1 MRPIKLELSGLNSY
15 IEKSVIDFEKLTER
29 GLFGIFG
36 KTGSGKST
44 ILDAITMA
52 MYGKISR
59 NTKEYINTNSEKAR
73 ISYEFELGSKNSKR
87 RYLVDRTIER
97 NKTENEIT
105 YARLVEIHNNGEKI
119 VLANKVED
127 VNKKITQIVGL
138 TADDF
143 TRTAVLP
150 QGKFNDFLKLT
161 GSERRDM
168 LERIFNL
175 EKYGKILIEKV
186 KKRKNNQLQNLS
198 EINIKLNQYDGIS
211 KEVYDCI
218 VRELEELKNLEKQ
231 KNEQLNLLQ
240 KSYEYNKDTYE
251 NQINLEKNEKRKKEL
266 NVKFKEI
273 KEKSIQLENAV
284 NAEKINP
291 HISGVQ
297 NLEKNINEDSSNI
310 AILEKK
316 LEILNKELLI
326 TKNKYEESYTRK
338 NERMPKLTEEKTNL
352 QRALQ
357 IEENLIILE
366 KELKYIKEKDCNLSI
381 EKDSLIKNK
390 KDLEFRKDIIFK
402 TIKELEDKINK
413 ITIGV
418 SLKQKIFLAYEYEK
432 EYNNLLKEKK
442 YKTEKVEQISNTLNK
457 MNLKIKYVQRD
468 KDIINS
474 KINNSKEDL
483 ESLVKKC
490 PGQNEDIVNKT
501 EYVTLLK
508 STLEIIKENEVK
520 KDEIQSDLNNI
531 LEVRHS
537 IERELNVLNEKSVS
551 LKNNIKDEE
560 KEIDKLRYENLASEL
575 RKELREGMSCPVC
588 GSRHHENLEINSLDK
603 KIEFLKENLSKLKE
617 NKNTINNKIEEL
629 NGKNSEYISA
639 EKIKIKELKELKSK
653 LGEIISSEISSKLE
667 DEQRMLEVLKI
678 NIKRWQDNKKN
689 IDENINKLKEE
700 QSRIEKDEVKLQ
712 ESINNDKK
720 LLKNIKDELEII
732 EQSYKK
738 AKDNYLGLKAIIKIT
753 DISSKVEEI
762 NKNEKI
768 IEELNQEYVK
778 VSKDRDEI
786 EYNMNS
792 HQVKIHELE
801 LELMSVKEIYGEKK
815 KLKEEK
821 YNELAYITKGEKA
834 EVLLAKLD
842 ETITR
847 IINQEECTKKKLEEQ
862 RLEYQRNSFEKSNI
876 DGRLKISIEQYK
888 IQTKILDELL
898 LKNKFDNIYSV
909 KKALLAQS
917 YAKRLHEEIIEYEE
931 EEKILNL
938 KINELNKILNGRKIK
953 KEDFDEIKNNIYM
966 IKVELGNIQKEIG
979 AKQNILSKLREDLE
993 KIIVLN
999 NEQKIIQHK
1008 VDLLEDLDKV
1018 IQGNRF
1024 VEYVATNQLKY
1035 VALEASKRLEDIT
1048 KGRYAL
1054 EIDSSLNFV
1063 MRDNFNGGQRRS
1075 VETLSGGETFLT
1087 SLALALS
1094 LSSQIQ
1100 LKGNSPLEI
1109 FFLDEG
1115 FGSLDTEL
1123 LEIVI
1128 QSLERLHNEK
1138 LSIGIISHVE
1148 ELKNRVPIKLIVTS
1162 NEYNTGSEVKIEY
1175 S

>member
-501 EYVTLLK
+501 EYVTSLK

>member
-381 EKDSLIKNK
+381 EKD
-390 KDLEFRKDIIFK
+390 
-402 TIKELEDKINK
+402 
-413 ITIGV
+413 
-418 SLKQKIFLAYEYEK
+418 
-432 EYNNLLKEKK
+432 
-442 YKTEKVEQISNTLNK
+442 
-457 MNLKIKYVQRD
+457 
-468 KDIINS
+468 
-474 KINNSKEDL
+474 
-483 ESLVKKC
+483 
-490 PGQNEDIVNKT
+490 
-501 EYVTLLK
+501 
-508 STLEIIKENEVK
+508 
-520 KDEIQSDLNNI
+520 
-531 LEVRHS
+531 
-537 IERELNVLNEKSVS
+537 
-551 LKNNIKDEE
+551 
-560 KEIDKLRYENLASEL
+560 
-575 RKELREGMSCPVC
+575 
-588 GSRHHENLEINSLDK
+588 
-603 KIEFLKENLSKLKE
+603 
-617 NKNTINNKIEEL
+617 
-629 NGKNSEYISA
+629 
-639 EKIKIKELKELKSK
+639 
-653 LGEIISSEISSKLE
+653 
-667 DEQRMLEVLKI
+667 
-678 NIKRWQDNKKN
+678 
-689 IDENINKLKEE
+689 
-700 QSRIEKDEVKLQ
+700 
-712 ESINNDKK
+712 
-720 LLKNIKDELEII
+720 
-732 EQSYKK
+732 
-738 AKDNYLGLKAIIKIT
+738 
-753 DISSKVEEI
+753 
-762 NKNEKI
+762 
-768 IEELNQEYVK
+768 
-778 VSKDRDEI
+778 
-786 EYNMNS
+786 
-792 HQVKIHELE
+792 
-801 LELMSVKEIYGEKK
+801 
-815 KLKEEK
+815 
-821 YNELAYITKGEKA
+821 
-834 EVLLAKLD
+834 
-842 ETITR
+842 
-847 IINQEECTKKKLEEQ
+847 
-862 RLEYQRNSFEKSNI
+862 
-876 DGRLKISIEQYK
+876 
-888 IQTKILDELL
+888 
-898 LKNKFDNIYSV
+898 
-909 KKALLAQS
+909 
-917 YAKRLHEEIIEYEE
+917 
-931 EEKILNL
+931 
-938 KINELNKILNGRKIK
+938 
-953 KEDFDEIKNNIYM
+953 
-966 IKVELGNIQKEIG
+966 
-979 AKQNILSKLREDLE
+979 
-993 KIIVLN
+993 
-999 NEQKIIQHK
+999 
-1008 VDLLEDLDKV
+1008 
-1018 IQGNRF
+1018 
-1024 VEYVATNQLKY
+1024 
-1035 VALEASKRLEDIT
+1035 
-1048 KGRYAL
+1048 
-1054 EIDSSLNFV
+1054 
-1063 MRDNFNGGQRRS
+1063 
-1075 VETLSGGETFLT
+1075 
-1087 SLALALS
+1087 
-1094 LSSQIQ
+1094 
-1100 LKGNSPLEI
+1100 
-1109 FFLDEG
+1109 
-1115 FGSLDTEL
+1115 
-1123 LEIVI
+1123 
-1128 QSLERLHNEK
+1128 
-1138 LSIGIISHVE
+1138 
-1148 ELKNRVPIKLIVTS
+1148 
-1162 NEYNTGSEVKIEY
+1162 
-1175 S
+1175 